1 MLEIELVYERDP
13 LALLS
18 ELALARYRTLL
29 RRVYELRHAPKKPSA
44 GDLRRL
50 RTSALLDERL
60 IYALYK
66 ELERQ
71 DAEKPRA

>member
-29 RRVYELRHAPKKPSA
+29 RRVYDLRHAPKKPSA

-50 RTSALLDERL
+50 RTSERL
-60 IYALYK
+60 DDRLVYALYR

-71 DAEKPRA
+71 DQEKPRA